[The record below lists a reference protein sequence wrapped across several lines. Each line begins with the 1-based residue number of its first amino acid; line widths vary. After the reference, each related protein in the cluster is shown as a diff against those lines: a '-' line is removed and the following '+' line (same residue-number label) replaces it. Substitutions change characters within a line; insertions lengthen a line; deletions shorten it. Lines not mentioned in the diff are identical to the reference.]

1 MANSPNSSRLLMCFA
16 LLLSALLTTA
26 CGGGASVS
34 LAGVGSGG
42 TGYGVSTGFGSLI
55 IDGMRHNDTA
65 ASYWSEQEQ
74 GPAMAMAPTGATV
87 GHSMEYSYDAS
98 GDMLSVLVSPELLG
112 TVTALGPNRL
122 TLLGTTVLINA
133 DAAAGPVTRLLGY
146 ASLAD
151 VKAGDRVEVHG
162 LLKTDSQGATTLQA
176 TLIVAQPSVL
186 GVRLTGYVSQY
197 NASAGSFVIGATTVK
212 LGSAS
217 VSPAGATPANG
228 DLVTV
233 WSNTDPVANVLSAGT
248 VRIKRLGGAAQNL
261 TVSGLIS
268 SFTSAASFRLR
279 NLVIDASKAE
289 VLPSGS
295 TLGADKYVLVTGTLD
310 ASGNSVTATAVTVF
324 TAAAPTTVELHG
336 TVANFVSASSFTL
349 RGVALDASAAT
360 FSGGTPA
367 QLGNGVFVD
376 IRGSVVNNVVR
387 ASSVTIQALT
397 PLQAPSGAVLDV
409 SGTVTAYNATSGTYS
424 LTLASGVTLSG
435 KLHAS
440 MFYNNGNASNL
451 VVGQAIS
458 VHGVLSDGLLS
469 TSVMNFSAMSAT
481 PPNDNL
487 HMEGAAYNVTANS
500 FMLNGVL
507 IQSKGVA
514 VQGAGAMGGRNMMP
528 GSTIA
533 VDLRLIGG
541 QYVASAITL
550 LH

>member
-16 LLLSALLTTA
+16 LLFSVLLTTA

-55 IDGMRHNDTA
+55 VDGMRHNDTA

-87 GHSMEYSYDAS
+87 GHSMEYSYDAN

-122 TLLGTTVLINA
+122 TLLGTMVLINA

-151 VKAGDRVEVHG
+151 VKVGDRVEVHG
-162 LLKTDSQGATTLQA
+162 LLKADSQGTTTLQA

-197 NASAGSFVIGATTVK
+197 NASAGSFVIGGTSVK

-217 VSPAGATPANG
+217 VSPAGATPTNG

-248 VRIKRLGGAAQNL
+248 VRIKRLAGTVQNL
-261 TVSGLIS
+261 TVSGVIS
-268 SFTSAASFRLR
+268 SFASAASFKLR

-295 TLGADKYVLVTGTLD
+295 TLGPDKYLLVTGTLD
-310 ASGNSVTATAVTVF
+310 ASSNTVTATAVTVF

-336 TVANFVSASSFTL
+336 TVANFVSTSSFTL

-367 QLGNGVFVD
+367 QLGNGVYVD
-376 IRGSVVNNVVR
+376 IRGAVVNNVVR

-397 PLQAPSGAVLDV
+397 PLLAPSGAVLDV
-409 SGTVTAYNATSGTYS
+409 SGTVTAYNAASDTYS
-424 LTLASGVTLSG
+424 LTLASGATLSG
-435 KLHAS
+435 KLHTS

-451 VVGQAIS
+451 VVGQTVS
-458 VHGVLSDGLLS
+458 VHGVLGGGLLS
-469 TSVMNFSAMSAT
+469 TRVMNFSAMST
-481 PPNDNL
+481 PPPNDHL
-487 HMEGAAYNVTANS
+487 HMEGVAYNVTANS

-514 VQGAGAMGGRNMMP
+514 VQGVGTMGGRKMMS
-528 GSTIA
+528 GSTVA
-533 VDLRLIGG
+533 VDLHLIGG